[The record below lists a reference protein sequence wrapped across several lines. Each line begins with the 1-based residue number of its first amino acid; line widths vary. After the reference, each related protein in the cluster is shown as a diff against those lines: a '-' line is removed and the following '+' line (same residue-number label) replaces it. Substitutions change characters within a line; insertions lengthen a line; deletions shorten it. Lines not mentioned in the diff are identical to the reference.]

1 MEIIKQIGI
10 SLLLTVQA
18 TFWFVK
24 LLIAKLFWFVQKNI
38 LVLVLIFLA
47 GCEKSVGPVDDCSST
62 LDMYCNLQKQGS
74 HYLLEWDDNHTQTF
88 ASIYVDVGD
97 DEIYKIGFASDVQVN
112 VAGQWLDLVNKASYT
127 REDGTTQTTLGV
139 FAEQINNVVNIYGG
153 YTDNCGVRHQSQL
166 SVKVVNNF

>member
-47 GCEKSVGPVDDCSST
+47 GCEKSVGPVD
-62 LDMYCNLQKQGS
+62 
-74 HYLLEWDDNHTQTF
+74 
-88 ASIYVDVGD
+88 
-97 DEIYKIGFASDVQVN
+97 
-112 VAGQWLDLVNKASYT
+112 
-127 REDGTTQTTLGV
+127 GTTQTTLGV